1 MAYDYNRAKQVWDSM
16 NDQQKKQYTEQNKN
30 DANFQ
35 QFAQQYHEEKQQ
47 TAPRQVQA
55 NVNVDNLQNQQP
67 AAQRDPNW
75 VYTWNT
81 EREKEQNRKMLEEQQ
96 RRQAEEQKKQEA
108 LNNKIVNASPEFDS
122 SRLTNP
128 NAEVSVKEGNAA
140 QTWTPDYEEDSEAR
154 MNEITNNLNAYW
166 NNNKSYFSDRA
177 TFNSTF
183 HYNDR
188 SDKQKALLDSFWKW
202 TQDQVKAN
210 TYHNWD
216 EIMSGFDN
224 WDITPDIMSYLRTY
238 NEAAYDEW
246 QKKMEDKVN
255 TLIANMAAP
264 RDVWDTAELWQNLVK
279 KFWLEAWDPYDIYW
293 EWYRMSEEL
302 WVFRDSQQLAS
313 MSNNIASIYSTM
325 NSNVQSIS
333 SQLEGR
339 YSAWYI
345 AARIDKANSKLNS
358 QAQSMQ
364 YSYNLLL
371 QNRNQNMA
379 IAQQAAAMKQ
389 AQGQEDSRIF
399 NQKLA
404 WLWFAMQADS
414 YRTPEQQ
421 AQLQLQTAQIQNDMS
436 LLNQSKLNDLSLYNQ
451 KQLNDLN
458 LQYQADLFRQQN
470 KLQNELTDLSV
481 SDPEQLRANLNNVL
495 SQYYAQWWDI
505 IQRPQAQALDDILA
519 YAKEK
524 GISVAQALK
533 ENFVEPLQSKKEYK
547 NAISA
552 KYPSPVSNITSWVT
566 INSDWSIDFWVTTE
580 WWLTYTPISNVE
592 LYWGYRD
599 FENWVEVWSVG
610 WWCWKFVNDYLQSLW
625 YDRFYWDSIS
635 SKLKTINT
643 WKEDASQISVW
654 SVAVFDY
661 TWAGKA
667 WLWEDAQKYGHVA
680 IVAEVDEAW
689 GRVRLLESN
698 LSWNKKIT
706 NSRWVSLNNKTLKW
720 FFDPSK
726 WSDAAYIN
734 TNGYNPNLA
743 NDINAQALLKQIE
756 TWEITDTAISEA
768 RKELIAKWY
777 GQEFMNAL
785 DRWFKVKLNDSQQ
798 KMLKQTLDMFNG
810 NQIVKDFEQAWN
822 QMWTLITALNA
833 NNWAWDLAAI
843 FTFMKVLD
851 PRSVVRWEEFEN
863 AAATAWYANPEAL
876 YQKYINHGWDGT
888 WLTEAQKWN
897 FKQLAIELIKNQSK
911 IYNQKYKDAI
921 RYLDNANIDEMWYP
935 TNYAD
940 LIVQSIEWD
949 AWSSN
954 LSYANNKS
962 NINWYEQY
970 TSWGNNNQVYSD
982 WLPNDFY
989 SFWS

>member
-30 DANFQ
+30 DTNFQ

-67 AAQRDPNW
+67 AAQRDSNW
-75 VYTWNT
+75 VYTGNT

-96 RRQAEEQKKQEA
+96 RRQDIEQKKQEA
-108 LNNKIVNASPEFDS
+108 LNNKIVNASPDFDS

-128 NAEVSVKEGNAA
+128 NAEVSVKEGKAA

-202 TQDQVKAN
+202 TQDQIKAN
-210 TYHNWD
+210 SYHNWD

-224 WDITPDIMSYLRTY
+224 WEITPDIMSYLRTY

-293 EWYRMSEEL
+293 EWSRRAEEL

-404 WLWFAMQADS
+404 WLGFAMQADS

-421 AQLQLQTAQIQNDMS
+421 AQLQLQTAQIQNDMN